1 MLQERRDNIYEQKA
15 DHKLFNEASC
25 CWKKKKKRFDVPLS
39 EDRVVTGYTHT
50 HTETTIQRNER
61 WRMRCVLMLI
71 GA

>member
-1 MLQERRDNIYEQKA
+1 MSKRLTTNCLM
-15 DHKLFNEASC
+15 KLLVVG
-25 CWKKKKKRFDVPLS
+25 KKKKKRFDVPLS
-39 EDRVVTGYTHT
+39 EDRVVTGYTNT